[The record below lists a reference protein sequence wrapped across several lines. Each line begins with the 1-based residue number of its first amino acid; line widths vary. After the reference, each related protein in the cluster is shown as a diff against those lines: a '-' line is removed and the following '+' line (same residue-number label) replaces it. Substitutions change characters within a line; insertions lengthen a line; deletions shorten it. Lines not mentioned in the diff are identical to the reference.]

1 MAKKFLINRFYKAW
15 QKRKCFNKK
24 KDMKRKQRERNK
36 YTKE

>member
-24 KDMKRKQRERNK
+24 DMKRKQRERNK